1 MFKIYADYNK
11 TLSIDS
17 KVILNKEN
25 ILCSYMGN
33 FIIKCKFIPNVFTK
47 FQKSKYNSKV
57 FKIYLLIML
66 LQLSHFHPHLTPLH
80 PADPLPPTF
89 PPYSSC
95 PWVILISSL
104 ASTFP
109 TLFLPSPCLFS
120 TYHLRYL
127 FSVPSPLP
135 PTPLLITLHVISMS
149 VVLFL
154 F

>member
-80 PADPLPPTF
+80 PADALPPTF
-89 PPYSSC
+89 PPYNSC

-109 TLFLPSPCLFS
+109 TLFLPSPYFLPIIYA
-120 TYHLRYL
+120 TYSLYL
-127 FSVPSPLP
+127 SPPLP
-135 PTPLLITLHVISMS
+135 LPLPC
-149 VVLFL
+149 
-154 F
+154 